1 MFLDASAIVAILAQ
15 EPESNAL
22 TEKLEAA
29 PSCMTSPL
37 SRYEAVLALRR
48 IYNVDSVEGPMSAIN
63 DFLELYDVRIVDV
76 TPEIGV
82 RAIAAFD
89 RFGKGRHKASL
100 NMGDCFSYAYARLHR
115 VPLLCKG
122 DDFRHTDIK
131 IA

>member
-1 MFLDASAIVAILAQ
+1 MFLDASAIVAILVQ
-15 EPESNAL
+15 EPEGKAL
-22 TEKLEAA
+22 TVKLEAA
-29 PSCMTSPL
+29 PFCMTSPL

-48 IYNVDSVEGPMSAIN
+48 IYNVESVEAPQSAIN

-82 RAIAAFD
+82 KAIAAFD
-89 RFGKGRHKASL
+89 HYGKGRHKAAL
-100 NMGDCFSYAYARLHR
+100 NMGDCFSYACAKLHDL
-115 VPLLCKG
+115 PLLCKG